1 MLTRACRG
9 DGGCRQG
16 EARLQQPCP
25 PAPAPWIQSP
35 QQQKPQQ
42 QQRLKG
48 DSSQR
53 DSRHAQCE
61 QQQQQQQQH
70 IVMDQGGLITFGTV
84 GDVLDVTKLSSDETK
99 LKSDESPG
107 SPRDGEV
114 ITEDLV
120 RVETKGEEL
129 AGGESEGPGG
139 IVQREEIAGG
149 EREGGVEV
157 VEIAGAEKKGEV
169 LQTEVVE
176 IAGGEK
182 KGEVLQTEVVEIAGG
197 SEWEGV
203 IPLGKERKLLGS
215 WCADADAAARKRL
228 MQAPAVINQTENT
241 GLVSART
248 EHRRT
253 TNAVAALTTRAPL
266 GSKNRATPV
275 TT

>member
-1 MLTRACRG
+1 MEISFGRNDGVARNRAGDLMLTRACRG

-16 EARLQQPCP
+16 EARLQQQPCP
-25 PAPAPWIQSP
+25 PAPAPAPSPWIQSP
-35 QQQKPQQ
+35 EQQKPQQ

-48 DSSQR
+48 DSSQQ

-61 QQQQQQQQH
+61 QQH

-84 GDVLDVTKLSSDETK
+84 GDVLDVTKLSSDE
-99 LKSDESPG
+99 SPG

-120 RVETKGEEL
+120 RVETKGEEV

-169 LQTEVVE
+169 LQTV
-176 IAGGEK
+176 
-182 KGEVLQTEVVEIAGG
+182 EVVEIAGG

-228 MQAPAVINQTENT
+228 MQAPAVINQTENP